1 MLHSCTMAVDVYHKI
16 NQFEAGNMLIRTPLN
31 GDQYVHPSIIPS
43 ENACPEHIFL
53 PMAQSGSS
61 FTQRVPLGKMCA
73 VAMNRVYKSKAK
85 VVAELYI
92 KSLFSNYI

>member
-43 ENACPEHIFL
+43 ENACPEHIFS
-53 PMAQSGSS
+53 PHGSI
-61 FTQRVPLGKMCA
+61 RLILHPLSALELRMCS
-73 VAMNRVYKSKAK
+73 VL
-85 VVAELYI
+85 EPF
-92 KSLFSNYI
+92 FSV